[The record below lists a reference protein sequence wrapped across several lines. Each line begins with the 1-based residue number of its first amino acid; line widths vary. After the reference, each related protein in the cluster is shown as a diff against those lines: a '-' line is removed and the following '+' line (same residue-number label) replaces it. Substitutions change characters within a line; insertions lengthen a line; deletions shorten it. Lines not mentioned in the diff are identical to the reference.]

1 MTEMEMLRELRRVV
15 AHVAGQAG
23 GNREQIKAEIR
34 QDLVSSVKERFG
46 LGTWT
51 STVGSWVHRLVYAEE
66 GAAQGGLFGAE
77 AGRQLGG
84 AHPPRDENAR
94 VFVGCTTCD

>member
-51 STVGSWVHRLVYAEE
+51 STGGS
-66 GAAQGGLFGAE
+66 
-77 AGRQLGG
+77 
-84 AHPPRDENAR
+84 
-94 VFVGCTTCD
+94 